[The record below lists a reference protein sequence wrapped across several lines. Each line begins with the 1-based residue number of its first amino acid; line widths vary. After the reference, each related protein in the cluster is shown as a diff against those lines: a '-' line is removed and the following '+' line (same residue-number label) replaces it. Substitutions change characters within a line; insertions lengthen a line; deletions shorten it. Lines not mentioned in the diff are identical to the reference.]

1 MLDSEKKKRG
11 RKRVNDL
18 YFGPDQENAVIIFLS
33 SDDVD
38 DRNQIYNTFLRK
50 PINKMVESIIRRY
63 KLYRKDICYEDVHT
77 DTLSFLITKAS
88 KFKPE
93 KGKKAYSYFGTIC
106 KNYLMGQLI
115 KDDKKTKLKVSY
127 EDAFSTIEA
136 MPEMMYEIDDTE
148 KIPLDMFFNDII
160 RSIRLDMTSPKI
172 TENETKVGDAL
183 ITILDRWEDV
193 FESIQGGNKYNK
205 NLILS
210 YIREITSLSTKD
222 IRICMKRFKKVYRL
236 LKNDKLEEGLL

>member
-11 RKRVNDL
+11 RKRINDL
-18 YFGPDQENAVIIFLS
+18 YFGPEQENAVIIFLS
-33 SDDVD
+33 SDDVY
-38 DRNQIYNTFLRK
+38 DRNQIYNEFLRK

-77 DTLSFLITKAS
+77 DTLSFLITKAA

-127 EDAFSTIEA
+127 EDAFTTIES
-136 MPEMMYEIDDTE
+136 MPEMMYELDDAD

-160 RSIRLDMTSPKI
+160 RSIRDDMKSPKI
-172 TENETKVGDAL
+172 NENEIKVGDAL
-183 ITILDRWEDV
+183 VTILDRWEDV

-222 IRICMKRFKKVYRL
+222 IRLSMKRFKKVYRL
-236 LKNDKLEEGLL
+236 LKNDKLEDGLL

>member
-11 RKRVNDL
+11 RKRINDL

>member
-11 RKRVNDL
+11 RKRINDL

-33 SDDVD
+33 SDDID
-38 DRNQIYNTFLRK
+38 DRNQIYNAFLRK

-160 RSIRLDMTSPKI
+160 RSIRSDMTSPKI
-172 TENETKVGDAL
+172 SENETKVGDAL

>member
-11 RKRVNDL
+11 RKRINDL

-38 DRNQIYNTFLRK
+38 DRNQIYNAFLRK

-160 RSIRLDMTSPKI
+160 RSIRTDMTSPKI

-183 ITILDRWEDV
+183 VTILDRWEDV

-222 IRICMKRFKKVYRL
+222 IRISMKRFKKVYRL

>member
-11 RKRVNDL
+11 RKRINDL

-33 SDDVD
+33 SEDID
-38 DRNQIYNTFLRK
+38 DRNQIYNAFLRK

-127 EDAFSTIEA
+127 EDAFATIEA

-160 RSIRLDMTSPKI
+160 RSIRTDMTSPKI

-222 IRICMKRFKKVYRL
+222 IRISMKRFKKVYRL

>member
-11 RKRVNDL
+11 RKRINDL

-38 DRNQIYNTFLRK
+38 DRNQIYNAFLRK

-160 RSIRLDMTSPKI
+160 RSIRTDMTSPKI

-222 IRICMKRFKKVYRL
+222 IRISMKRFKKVYRL

>member
-11 RKRVNDL
+11 RKRINDL

-160 RSIRLDMTSPKI
+160 RSIRTDMTSPKI

-222 IRICMKRFKKVYRL
+222 IRISMKRFKKVYRL

>member
-11 RKRVNDL
+11 RKRINDL

-136 MPEMMYEIDDTE
+136 MPEMMYEIDDAE

-160 RSIRLDMTSPKI
+160 RSIRTDMTSPKI

-183 ITILDRWEDV
+183 VTILDRWEDV

-222 IRICMKRFKKVYRL
+222 IRISMKRFKKVYRL

>member
-11 RKRVNDL
+11 RKRINDL
-18 YFGPDQENAVIIFLS
+18 YFGPDQEKAVIIFLS
-33 SDDVD
+33 SEDVD

-115 KDDKKTKLKVSY
+115 KDDKKIKLKVSY

-160 RSIRLDMTSPKI
+160 RSIRVDMTSPKI

>member
-11 RKRVNDL
+11 RKRINDL

-38 DRNQIYNTFLRK
+38 DRNQIYNAFLRK

-127 EDAFSTIEA
+127 EDAFATIEA
-136 MPEMMYEIDDTE
+136 MPEMIYEIDDTE

-160 RSIRLDMTSPKI
+160 RSIRTDMTSPKI

-183 ITILDRWEDV
+183 VTILDRWEDV

-222 IRICMKRFKKVYRL
+222 IRISMKRFKKVYRL

>member
-38 DRNQIYNTFLRK
+38 DRNQIYNAFLRK

>member
-11 RKRVNDL
+11 RKRINDL

-127 EDAFSTIEA
+127 EDAFATIEA

-160 RSIRLDMTSPKI
+160 RSIRTDMTSPKI

-222 IRICMKRFKKVYRL
+222 IRISMKRFKKVYRL